1 MRLGEQSTW
10 EGRPLIVEWLPS
22 PFAPPRDLVTQA
34 SGVCFTD
41 DGEIVLVAGAKH
53 AWSLPGGH
61 PEPGETLE
69 QTLTREV
76 REEACAEICHSVYL
90 GAQQVDDPQSPDGL
104 THYYQARFWARVRL
118 EPFAPQFERL
128 YRVCVAPSAFLTTLQ
143 WGTTRI
149 AQALLEAAL
158 TAEAHYTRATGCSPA
173 KSSRR

>member
-10 EGRPLIVEWLPS
+10 EDRPLIVEWLPA
-22 PFAPPRDLVTQA
+22 PFTPPRDLVTQA
-34 SGVCFTD
+34 SGVCFTS
-41 DGEIVLVAGAKH
+41 DGEIVLVAGAKR

-61 PEPGETLE
+61 TEWGETLE
-69 QTLTREV
+69 ETLAREV
-76 REEACAEICHSVYL
+76 REEACAEICRCVYL
-90 GAQQVDDPQSPDGL
+90 GAQQVHDPQNPDGL
-104 THYYQARFWARVRL
+104 TRYYQARFWARVRL

-143 WGTTRI
+143 WSTTRI

-158 TAEAHYTRATGCSPA
+158 AAEAHYGRATGCNPA